1 MDEALRGGLPDR
13 EYAKQ
18 LLKRIREQYRKGDST
33 YRDSD
38 FQLRTLLKPFG
49 LNEAQTNSVVSNT
62 LGTSYNVDTL
72 TTGREGGL
80 LNTLGAYVPVAPVNY
95 LSQVAK
101 GVPEQFG
108 NFGPQVEKSLASIG
122 LSMTESDPDPAY
134 MAQRQPELDRTSDSR
149 LLQNTLSLLPGT
161 PNNADAFR
169 ESARNIENYIS
180 TNFDTLKNKLQ
191 SFGGMVQSWAEENIP
206 TFELPGYDPESAQLA
221 QERQERR
228 DNLADPQFR
237 RQQLQQIF
245 DRASKEIEANP
256 LPFSQTVFE
265 RGAASLAGS
274 MPFYMTMAL
283 TPFDPVKLPT
293 ILFSN
298 AVAGRMVAGE
308 AVGGIAQDDVWLE
321 MSQNMTDAQKQEAL
335 SYINPIV
342 NFEAYNT
349 RTATELAAA
358 GADALSMLPIGGL
371 PTRLGLDLMGGG
383 ASELIDFDLAGRARR
398 RGLRAYAQKMN
409 LPIKDDP
416 RLQLVNR
423 GDYAK
428 AYPAQAQEAFQT
440 GIVMAGA
447 ASTPT
452 TLVDSLFTNYRNRQ
466 AQDNQNP
473 NQNPEQIQALTNTV
487 LNKLKTLNKKDPE
500 QVRSYLENPITEDVV
515 RNIQAKSD
523 AGQALSKDETEIAK
537 RHNEID
543 TPILAAPE
551 STPTDTATD
560 ALAEGVARE
569 GEYYR
574 RLQENAARPQEK
586 IPDDSNSKILQ
597 SAGRQPS
604 LPGLEEAP
612 PTPQDPRFEPLTF
625 TTDRARSKVEQ
636 QALQDREA
644 RMKQE
649 QEQKTLSQFYE
660 DISEDSLF
668 STFDQTEETDLGT
681 VQTPRD
687 EYESAVAY
695 EDAIQRQARQ
705 LEDIRKL
712 QQDTKTVQKA
722 REAAE
727 KRQEALIKADQRI
740 AARDLAAEDKQR
752 IQEKLAAD
760 KLANEQRLAEIA
772 DVQRGLDQRV
782 KEAKAT
788 QVTAKEE
795 LRIQQQDALEG
806 MNEGA
811 RLAQQRRLQE
821 QANQQALI
829 DQELR
834 LLDQD
839 VAQAATTQI
848 TGRQAERARQDE
860 LLSSMEEEVDTR
872 IAEGALTPREATIAQ
887 EEQARAEEDRILQEI
902 DRMEADEQSQAQAE
916 EDLAV
921 EQVADQ
927 ENRKRFN
934 RLLVDLSDMQT
945 QRDTEQRVQAIFG
958 DLETSERSTVAGGAT
973 INPNTPRGAQILKQR
988 ELEVLRDAMVA
999 EFPGVSQV
1007 DVVETVEQ
1015 AREMLPEGTT
1025 LADDTEGFAFRD
1037 AEGNPRI
1044 VLVGNNIENKQVIE
1058 GQTGNAL
1065 ENAVRDGVRIFFHE
1079 SLGHDGLR
1087 QAFGDNEAA
1096 LNDFTARLYEAR
1108 KAEIDQWGR
1117 NRYSTSDWSK
1127 MNDYIKAEEWLVQ
1140 NFTEEGIAPSGILDS
1155 IRVLFGSEFNDAS
1168 IRKQMNAIQTA
1179 LRKGRKPKFTLR
1191 TPQGARANVGEEI
1204 PVEEMEI
1211 EIPGQTTTESAEAT
1225 STGTP
1230 AELGP
1235 IPKIPGVVAPTKTM
1249 LENARTRFGSSIPNE
1264 RYRRLLESQ
1273 YEGILQQLYDMTAA
1287 GRTPTAADK
1296 KQARLLL
1303 AELNAIQELLGSAP
1317 TETVA
1322 QTEAAPEASPVQEPV
1337 PDPDLKVGD
1346 TIRFQGQDVVVEGF
1360 EDGQNDE
1367 VVPVVRDPETGDVRP
1382 VPRSMREDLESTSP
1396 DVQPEATPV
1405 VGQAESTVP
1414 KLVTSGSVENVNVG
1428 DTIVVDGEERTVTE
1442 IRNNQGML
1450 FPVFE
1455 ENGQPRAV
1463 IPSTAGL
1470 EQVSPA
1476 VRMSS
1481 GRRKKLISELPIS
1494 GILSGTE
1501 DLGTQPG
1508 DFFRNL
1514 GLPVRTK
1521 KDGTVKP
1528 SVSDVGSSLEKRY
1541 RKITGNVPF
1550 EDTPEQRDI
1559 IAEALNAE
1567 IEYQLQQDNSGV
1579 GWYDATVTKALN
1591 RYAIMHPE
1599 LADNADARTVFKA
1612 ILAITS
1618 QGETVPKNGD
1628 YAHKLYSEY
1637 KKTGRIPTT
1646 FEGGKEGPIVL
1657 NNLQFLQK
1665 LIDKYGVKA
1674 ANDLLLAKMPV
1685 REVNK
1690 LSAQFGKAGVGG
1702 ERMDTE
1708 LLGAAAF
1715 GPKIGIFFSNL
1726 SGQYDF
1732 PTIDLWFQR
1741 TMGRMQGQLFD
1752 FKPGTDEK
1760 YRKLLRDHWAKNPK
1774 NFTPSKTVKQIPEDD
1789 LSLNLWAKE
1798 TLNEY
1803 AKPVPTGKFK
1813 PDGTPIKRSYPVE
1826 KKTLETNAAKNIIE
1840 NLTKLKGAPT
1850 GADRILTRD
1859 VLQRIQDKRA
1869 NNNQEILTVPDMQAV
1884 LWYLEKDLYTG
1895 QGAGNVT
1902 AEKADYAD
1910 AAEQVI
1916 EAYGNKEQKR
1926 QLQRARISGN
1936 DPRGDSGASS
1946 QNTGTDPVSGRESGS
1961 VGRTAETGPV
1971 EQGLSQG
1978 PRRSDGRRW
1987 NARGKYQAL
1996 EGTPII
2002 KDPSGPI
2009 QGPIPELVDVAERYA
2024 AANGIEYKRQAEYVP
2039 VNQELATRI
2048 AQAYAEM
2055 EHKPNDPTVKAAYRD
2070 LIDQTRAQY
2079 EALVADGYEFT
2090 FFDGETDPY
2099 EGRPF
2104 RAMKDLRFNKRMAV
2118 YGTYDGYGTEGIT
2131 RGDLEDNPM
2140 LEDTGLQWEDQ
2151 NGEMRPVMAND
2162 LFRAVHDAFGHGLE
2176 GAGFRAQGEENAWQA
2191 HARLFTGPALG
2202 AITSE
2207 TRGQNS
2213 WLNYGPYGETNRT
2226 ASLEDTVFAD
2236 QKTGLMPEWTWQEGK
2251 APDMPEDTQEENVN
2265 DGANL
2270 TGTRFSSGRRR
2281 PLQNNPGGRAKK
2293 EFGALKALRKLDHFF
2308 DHKSNLPE
2316 REAYEL
2322 LTQKAR
2328 GEMTNYIEIGHELGD
2343 IFLKAKENE
2352 QAAIYNYLT
2361 ERNANANLIPDRKV
2375 RGSNKTLRQA
2385 AVQAKQDII
2394 GIGEDLV
2401 RLGMLD
2407 PDAYANRKGKYLP
2420 RVYLKY
2426 LFSEDHQK
2434 ILSTG
2439 GSLKMSDLGYLKKRK
2454 DVDALVRNLVLG
2466 EIKSPGYLVSKTL
2479 MQSGQDIARMQF
2491 LKDLSGNQEWV
2502 LPESYINISYANE
2515 IESILQANPALRQ
2528 QLLNEGLPP
2537 AARQTATRRVT
2548 PEYLAA
2554 EARRL
2559 REQVLPSKKEG
2570 SAQKELVRRMIE
2582 VLDQKVSQARTN
2594 QEYDP
2599 ENYTQ
2604 LPDTSRYGDLRGAI
2618 VRNEIYDDLVG
2629 SQELFTQSGMERGL
2643 NYLTSLMKWG
2653 LTAANPAVWANN
2665 LRSNTAMMH
2674 FAGLPFHR
2682 SFDYRFR
2689 ALKQMLTNGSRYQ
2702 AFKDQGLTLSTFA
2715 ADELG
2720 RMETRLAQSL
2730 SPEDKKII
2738 GQPLRYS
2745 LPVLTA
2751 ERLGSLIY
2759 NAFGDFYQG
2768 MEVMDKLALGMYLE
2782 DHGPSLG
2789 APFANN
2795 RKMTTEAAMR
2805 EANKALFD
2813 YTDVPDWLR
2822 RSRRSLLGAPFLTW
2836 TYKAAPYLTKM
2847 AGDPKKLLRAA
2858 TWYGGL
2864 YTLMAMR
2871 EAELDD
2877 EEHDAYYNG
2886 LQDWLAKRQLF
2897 SIPLPQKDENGM
2909 VQTEDYTMFAP
2920 HAFLMNAAADILPG
2934 GRFSALDVAKD
2945 LGFASHPLLESTME
2959 LIFNKDSF
2967 TGQPIYRSTD
2977 TSTQMADKIREH
2989 YMDNLLPQFIAPNGW
3004 TTRMIELSSDNP
3016 NVFGPSS
3023 VLDRQGNPTR
3033 TLGQQAQRVVPFMP
3047 NVYPSDLRKG
3057 LKYGRQDILRSI
3069 QALAKEYST
3078 NRRKYRG
3085 DREALAELK
3094 AEYDAERARLQ
3105 GLLREFPTV
3114 GQLPRFEEYA
3124 E

>member
-1 MDEALRGGLPDR
+1 MTPYKLPLYMQGGDEEEKGGLPDER
-13 EYAKQ
+13 QYLE
-18 LLKRIREQYRKGDST
+18 LLKKIQND
-33 YRDSD
+33 YRDKVTS
-38 FQLRTLLKPFG
+38 FSESSSRILTASKPFG
-49 LNEAQTNSVVSNT
+49 LSKIEQNKLVSHV
-62 LGTSYNVDTL
+62 LGTLNNTDMMYSGRPQNPSQFVQSFIPEDASQYASEAIGGIPDQLKNFGTQFKQSVAGIRVASGMADPDEEYMKARYPERKDQMITTEVKKLL
-72 TTGREGGL
+72 TPWYVPDEVM
-80 LNTLGAYVPVAPVNY
+80 LGASENV
-95 LSQVAK
+95 Q
-101 GVPEQFG
+101 QF
-108 NFGPQVEKSLASIG
+108 V
-122 LSMTESDPDPAY
+122 
-134 MAQRQPELDRTSDSR
+134 R
-149 LLQNTLSLLPGT
+149 
-161 PNNADAFR
+161 
-169 ESARNIENYIS
+169 ENYNSLKDKLSVLGKEFNDWARENLTFS
-180 TNFDTLKNKLQ
+180 T
-191 SFGGMVQSWAEENIP
+191 GME
-206 TFELPGYDPESAQLA
+206 DPEAERLA
-221 QERQERR
+221 QIERARQ
-228 DNLADPQFR
+228 DLLARPDY
-237 RQQLQQIF
+237 RQRLAEQDYKRYSEEL
-245 DRASKEIEANP
+245 EANP
-256 LPFSQTVFE
+256 LPYPQTVWQ
-265 RGAASLAGS
+265 RAAASAGGS
-274 MPFYMTMAL
+274 SPIFGTAALSVFGASPYTKIPSILLSNTMASL
-283 TPFDPVKLPT
+283 
-293 ILFSN
+293 
-298 AVAGRMVAGE
+298 MVANE
-308 AVGGIAQDDVWLE
+308 ATQMLEQDEVFLE
-321 MSQNMTDAQKQEAL
+321 ITRNMTDAQKQELL
-335 SYINPIV
+335 SIARPIT
-342 NFEAYNT
+342 NFEAKNT
-349 RTATELAAA
+349 RFASEASA
-358 GADALSMLPIGGL
+358 ADAVSMLPIGGV
-371 PTRLGLDLMGGG
+371 PTRLGLDLGGG
-383 ASELIDFDLAGRARR
+383 GVSEIFDFDISGRAVR
-398 RGLRAYAQKMN
+398 RGLRYAVKKLGLAQFEN
-409 LPIKDDP
+409 DP
-416 RLQLVNR
+416 RLNLVET
-423 GDYAK
+423 GDYAR
-428 AYPAQAQEAFQT
+428 AYPDQARDAFNT
-440 GIVMAGA
+440 GMIMAGGMA
-447 ASTPT
+447 TLPT
-452 TLVDSLFTNYRNRQ
+452 IAEEVVQGRRRKTGSS
-466 AQDNQNP
+466 NP
-473 NQNPEQIQALTNTV
+473 NQNPGQIQALTNVV
-487 LNKLKTLNKKDPE
+487 LNKLKTLNKKDPK
-500 QVRSYLENPITEDVV
+500 QVQSYLENPITEDVV

-523 AGQALSKDETEIAK
+523 SGQALTKEETEIAK

-543 TPILAAPE
+543 TPILEAPE
-551 STPTDTATD
+551 ATPTDTATD

-574 RLQENAARPQEK
+574 RLQENAARTQETT
-586 IPDDSNSKILQ
+586 PDDSNSRILQ
-597 SAGRQPS
+597 SAGRQKTEQPT
-604 LPGLEEAP
+604 LPG
-612 PTPQDPRFEPLTF
+612 FKPLRETNQ
-625 TTDRARSKVEQ
+625 EQ
-636 QALQDREA
+636 AAKSSRQLQDREA
-644 RMKQE
+644 KIKE
-649 QEQKTLSQFYE
+649 QEQSLRDVYDDEVLRRMGVEPTPTPAATRPVSEQPDMLEIQARKDAEIKRQAETLSTN
-660 DISEDSLF
+660 L
-668 STFDQTEETDLGT
+668 
-681 VQTPRD
+681 
-687 EYESAVAY
+687 A
-695 EDAIQRQARQ
+695 
-705 LEDIRKL
+705 DIRS
-712 QQDTKTVQKA
+712 
-722 REAAE
+722 
-727 KRQEALIKADQRI
+727 RI
-740 AARDLAAEDKQR
+740 EF
-752 IQEKLAAD
+752 
-760 KLANEQRLAEIA
+760 EQAGPSVVAQVDAEIA
-772 DVQRGLDQRV
+772 QA
-782 KEAKAT
+782 EEKA
-788 QVTAKEE
+788 
-795 LRIQQQDALEG
+795 IQ
-806 MNEGA
+806 
-811 RLAQQRRLQE
+811 LQE
-821 QANQQALI
+821 QADTLAENLRGLKGRMQFEEDAPLGQIDEQILKSQETQRQADTLAENIKVLKGRLQLETDATPVAQVEAEIAEDEAIQQQIEEVAAADDQLRQEVAFDLQTQEDQASEQQIFDDNQQ
-829 DQELR
+829 Q
-834 LLDQD
+834 
-839 VAQAATTQI
+839 ATTL
-848 TGRQAERARQDE
+848 AENLSGIRNRIERDE
-860 LLSSMEEEVDTR
+860 RIVQEISEMETQER
-872 IAEGALTPREATIAQ
+872 IAEDQATQ
-887 EEQARAEEDRILQEI
+887 DVI
-902 DRMEADEQSQAQAE
+902 DQDSR
-916 EDLAV
+916 
-921 EQVADQ
+921 
-927 ENRKRFN
+927 NRFN
-934 RLLVDLSDMQT
+934 KFLVDLTRTRDQQNQRQT
-945 QRDTEQRVQAIFG
+945 EERVQAIFG

-988 ELEVLRDAMVA
+988 ELEVLKDAMVA
-999 EFPGVSQV
+999 EFPGTSQV

-1015 AREMLPEGTT
+1015 AREMLPEGTE
-1025 LADDTEGFAFRD
+1025 LADDTEGIAFRD

-1087 QAFGDNEAA
+1087 QAFGGNEDA
-1096 LNDFTARLYEAR
+1096 LNNFMTRLYEAR
-1108 KAEIDQWGR
+1108 GDEINDWGSR
-1117 NRYSTSDWSK
+1117 RYSEGDWSK
-1127 MNDYIKAEEWLVQ
+1127 MNDSVKAEEWLVQ

-1168 IRKQMNAIQTA
+1168 IRKQMNAVQNA

-1211 EIPGQTTTESAEAT
+1211 EIPGQTTDGPAEAT

-1235 IPKIPGVVAPTKTM
+1235 IPKVPGVVAPTKTM

-1303 AELNAIQELLGSAP
+1303 AELNAIQELLGSTP

-1322 QTEAAPEASPVQEPV
+1322 QTDQATPERTSETTVEVNGQQVAPESVLPPAPVQA
-1337 PDPDLKVGD
+1337 
-1346 TIRFQGQDVVVEGF
+1346 T
-1360 EDGQNDE
+1360 
-1367 VVPVVRDPETGDVRP
+1367 T
-1382 VPRSMREDLESTSP
+1382 ESTST
-1396 DVQPEATPV
+1396 DVQPEAVPV
-1405 VGQAESTVP
+1405 AEQAEPTVP
-1414 KLVTSGSVENVNVG
+1414 KLVTEGSVENVNAG
-1428 DTIVVDGEERTVTE
+1428 DTIIVDGEEHTVKE
-1442 IRNNQGML
+1442 VRNNQGML
-1450 FPVFE
+1450 FPVIE
-1455 ENGQPRAV
+1455 QNGKERAV
-1463 IPSTAGL
+1463 IPESANL
-1470 EQVSPA
+1470 KQIDSA
-1476 VRMSS
+1476 VRMSAGRQFSS
-1481 GRRKKLISELPIS
+1481 GRRRKLISELPIS

-1514 GLPVRTK
+1514 GLPVQVR

-1550 EDTPEQRDI
+1550 EDTSEQRDI
-1559 IAEALNAE
+1559 IAESLNAE

-1579 GWYDATVTKALN
+1579 GWYDATVAKALN
-1591 RYAIMHPE
+1591 RYAILHPE
-1599 LADNADARTVFKA
+1599 LSNNADAQTVFKA

-1665 LIDKYGVKA
+1665 LIDKYGVKD
-1674 ANDLLLAKMPV
+1674 ANELLLAKMPV
-1685 REVNK
+1685 RDVNK

-1813 PDGTPIKRSYPVE
+1813 PDGTPVKRSYPVE

-1859 VLQRIQDKRA
+1859 VLQRIQDKRKK
-1869 NNNQEILTVPDMQAV
+1869 NNQETLTVPDMQAV

-1916 EAYGNKEQKR
+1916 EAYGNKEQKK

-1936 DPRGDSGASS
+1936 DPRGDTGASS
-1946 QNTGTDPVSGRESGS
+1946 QNTGSDPVSGRESGG
-1961 VGRTAETGPV
+1961 VGPTVKA
-1971 EQGLSQG
+1971 SQG
-1978 PRRSDGRRW
+1978 REGISQRPRRSDGRRW
-1987 NARGKYQAL
+1987 DARGKYQAL

-2002 KDPSGPI
+2002 KDPSGPV

-2039 VNQELATRI
+2039 VNKELATRI

-2055 EHKPNDPTVKAAYRD
+2055 EHTPNDPAVKAAYRD

-2151 NGEMRPVMAND
+2151 NGEMHPVMAND

-2213 WLNYGPYGETNRT
+2213 WLNYGPYGETNRN

-2236 QKTGLMPEWTWQEGK
+2236 QKTGLMPEWAWTEGK
-2251 APDMPEDTQEENVN
+2251 AEDMPEDTQEETVN
-2265 DGANL
+2265 TGAGL

-2293 EFGALKALRKLDHFF
+2293 EFGALKALRQLDHFF

-2361 ERNANANLIPDRKV
+2361 ERNANANLIPDRQV

-2385 AVQAKQDII
+2385 AIQAKQDII
-2394 GIGEDLV
+2394 QIGEDLV

-2502 LPESYINISYANE
+2502 LPESYVNISYANE
-2515 IESILQANPALRQ
+2515 IEGILQANPALRQ

-2537 AARQTATRRVT
+2537 AARQTALRRVT

-2559 REQVLPSKKEG
+2559 REQVLPSKKDG

-2594 QEYDP
+2594 QDYDP

-2730 SPEDKKII
+2730 SADDKKII

-2877 EEHDAYYNG
+2877 EENDAYYNG

-2959 LIFNKDSF
+2959 LVFNKDSF
-2967 TGQPIYRSTD
+2967 TGQEIYRSTD

-3004 TTRMIELSSDNP
+3004 TARMIELSSDNP

-3069 QALAKEYST
+3069 QALTKEYSV

-3085 DREALAELK
+3085 DKEALAELK
-3094 AEYDAERARLQ
+3094 TEYDAERARLQ
-3105 GLLREFPTV
+3105 GLLREFPTA